1 MSFTPLKYK
10 FMAREYMGNRFLT
23 KAIAQSKEE
32 INAMKHYRKVSF
44 ILIILYGVG
53 IISLILNLHPLFI
66 YLTPLNLLISFAL
79 VMYAH
84 PKWEWRIILVLLIS
98 FSVGMAVEIIG
109 VATGDIFGAYEYG
122 DVLGPKIEG
131 TPYAIGWNWM
141 MLIYCTG
148 AVVNRITY
156 FKEHKL
162 WHIFLKSFLGGLLL
176 LSLDVL
182 IEPVAIMQ
190 GFWSWGGDGN
200 IPTQNYVAWF
210 IISFFLLFIF
220 NFLLKDL
227 RNKAAFTLL
236 ILQFLFFFFLG
247 LKW

>member
-1 MSFTPLKYK
+1 
-10 FMAREYMGNRFLT
+10 MAREYTGNRFLT
-23 KAIAQSKEE
+23 KAIEQSKDE
-32 INAMKHYRKVSF
+32 INAMTNYSRISF
-44 ILIILYGVG
+44 ILIILYSVG
-53 IISLILNLHPLFI
+53 MIALILNVHPLFI
-66 YLTPLNLLISFAL
+66 YLTPFNLLISFVL

-84 PKWEWRIILVLLIS
+84 PKWDWKIVLVLLIS

-109 VATGDIFGAYEYG
+109 VATGDIFGSYEYG

-131 TPYAIGWNWM
+131 TPYAIGLNWM
-141 MLIYCTG
+141 MLIYCAG
-148 AVVNRITY
+148 VVVNRITY
-156 FKEHKL
+156 LKGDKL
-162 WHIFLKSFLGGLLL
+162 WHVFFKSFLGGLLL

-190 GFWSWGGDGN
+190 GFWTWGGDGN
-200 IPTQNYVAWF
+200 IPMQNYASWF
-210 IISFFLLFIF
+210 IISFFLLLVF

-236 ILQFLFFFFLG
+236 VLQFLFFLFLG